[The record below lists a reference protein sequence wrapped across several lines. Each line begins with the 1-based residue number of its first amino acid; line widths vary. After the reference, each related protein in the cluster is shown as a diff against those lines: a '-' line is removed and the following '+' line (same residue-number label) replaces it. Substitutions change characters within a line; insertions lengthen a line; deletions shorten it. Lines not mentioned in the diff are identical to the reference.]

1 MHKQQLR
8 IKDDCKTRQHPTGRV
23 ARSFVNKTKRCLLFK
38 INNLRLTRII
48 DLVTRCVTQ
57 ASRKCV
63 FLVIVYRFC
72 TKVFT
77 PGKRGYFF
85 GKNTFFVKK
94 VIRKFGLKTQY
105 TWIDFQMGLATPKCS
120 FCEGDLRVYGVHMPF
135 AKITKICDTRTDGRT
150 HTHTDGRTDGQTDI
164 HICGDRDVIS
174 ASRNNNTAFV
184 GCAPP
189 NIDIIAIRNKYRV

>member
-1 MHKQQLR
+1 MQN
-8 IKDDCKTRQHPTGRV
+8 ITRQHPAGRV

-105 TWIDFQMGLATPKCS
+105 TWIDFQMGPGTLLCS
-120 FCEGDLRVYGVHMPF
+120 FCEGDLRVFGVH
-135 AKITKICDTRTDGRT
+135 ICPSQKSRKSRTDG
-150 HTHTDGRTDGQTDI
+150 HTDGRTDRLIFPFAGT
-164 HICGDRDVIS
+164 G
-174 ASRNNNTAFV
+174 T
-184 GCAPP
+184 
-189 NIDIIAIRNKYRV
+189 